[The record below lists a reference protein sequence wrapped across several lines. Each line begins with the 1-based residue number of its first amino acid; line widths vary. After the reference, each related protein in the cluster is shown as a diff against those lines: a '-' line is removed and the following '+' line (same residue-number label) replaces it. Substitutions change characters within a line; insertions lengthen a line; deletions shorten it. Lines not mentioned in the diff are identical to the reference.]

1 MSLELDPNCLHTT
14 ERIAHC
20 ELELGNIEV
29 SKQLF
34 NIALNKIL
42 EDESSDVYPILEK
55 IY

>member
-1 MSLELDPNCLHTT
+1 MSLDLDPNCLHTT

-20 ELELGNIEV
+20 ELELGNIEI

-34 NIALNKIL
+34 NNALNKIQ
-42 EDESSDVYPILEK
+42 EDASSDPILEK